1 MIPKAFPALSVLG
14 FLPKVPHLLL
24 HVALL
29 AFIIFLEQFL
39 FVCFYPLPE
48 YVGPRDWN
56 TNV

>member
-48 YVGPRDWN
+48 YVGPSD
-56 TNV
+56 

>member
-29 AFIIFLEQFL
+29 AFIIFFRTISVRLFL
-39 FVCFYPLPE
+39 S
-48 YVGPRDWN
+48 
-56 TNV
+56 TA